1 MGSQRV
7 RHDWVTE
14 LRTESLLNSKEDIPY
29 HLHFLKKCLLNSVL
43 HLYFSGSNGESGAA
57 VSQEF
62 RFLYHQPVHT
72 GPPCLYILS
81 GWGHRRQKHSSWKAR
96 STGYCLRY
104 VGPVSFCF
112 FFFFFATLHGMQ
124 NFPDQG
130 SNPLG
135 CQGSPFYFLSWHMA
149 CRILV
154 PWPGIE
160 PRSTTVKAL
169 GPNHW
174 TPREVPVFLKLWK
187 DVKNFPILHSP
198 TYVQF

>member
-1 MGSQRV
+1 M
-7 RHDWVTE
+7 
-14 LRTESLLNSKEDIPY
+14 
-29 HLHFLKKCLLNSVL
+29 
-43 HLYFSGSNGESGAA
+43 
-57 VSQEF
+57 VSQGLQCLKSSVSSTTN
-62 RFLYHQPVHT
+62 LYTQALLAYTFSLAGDTDVRN
-72 GPPCLYILS
+72 ILLGKLDQQAIVS
-81 GWGHRRQKHSSWKAR
+81 GMLVLLA
-96 STGYCLRY
+96 
-104 VGPVSFCF
+104 FA

-187 DVKNFPILHSP
+187 DVKNFPSLHSP